1 MFPTADLASGASN
14 VSPAPDSF
22 VAAPTVQAPTLVP
35 ALASTMSISAPAPPR
50 LITVPLA
57 FHLSGVT
64 GTFSL
69 DLRSH
74 VGFQNLIRLYESAT
88 FVSAVFHVHV
98 FPGVTRRVHFA
109 VSGRAIAPAA
119 AVNYAAAPVYELVAG
134 ATYSTVVESVGLPH
148 SAAFGTELKA
158 AVLGNATPKFHFRLE
173 GGTAATDCAFVRGS
187 ISFTVAGSGLLAAI

>member
-35 ALASTMSISAPAPPR
+35 DATPTMSISAPAPPR
-50 LITVPLA
+50 RISVPLA
-57 FHLSGVT
+57 FFLSGVT
-64 GTFSL
+64 STFSL
-69 DLRSH
+69 DLRTH
-74 VGFQNLIRLYESAT
+74 PGFQNLIRLYESAS

-109 VSGRAIAPAA
+109 VSGRANAPAA

-148 SAAFGTELKA
+148 PATFGTELKA
-158 AVLGNATPKFHFRLE
+158 AVLGNATPKFYFLLE
-173 GGTAATDCAFVRGS
+173 GGTAGTDCAFVRGS
-187 ISFTVAGSGLLAAI
+187 ITFTIAGAGLLSSI